1 MRRQLYRGGGIA
13 GLYPRQKYGLGS
25 WVKERVRK
33 IIPNELADV
42 AVKAA
47 PFVAPFNPA
56 VAAAMRGIGR
66 FDQRGSL
73 SDAFKQAALTYGG
86 GQLTRGIGGAG
97 FQGNPFTEGGAFR
110 GGLEGFRSGFSS
122 PLSPE
127 RTQSFKNLFKSKD
140 ASSKKLKTSDYHL
153 DKSQEWLPGD
163 AISTVPETGTIS
175 YEPSSLKNIWN
186 TWQNMDPGMKTA
198 IVGVGSGAIAGV
210 AQWFENQIPQ
220 EPGESMEEYLARRK
234 VAVAKL
240 MRQYMDNTRAYDP
253 AWTTMTDQQ
262 KDETVA
268 QYNMNKGGRVGY
280 QTGGITMANTLAQ
293 NIAANRAQAAANE
306 GVLAAARSRLPGYVA
321 PQKAMAPT
329 PAPITLPVQPPERPD
344 VVERVLPMP
353 IEPDMPIGKFPTP
366 PGGDVQPIL
375 PVEPPKKVL
384 PVEPPKK
391 VLPMEPP
398 KKVLPMDPTK
408 MIPQLQTLDPDLE
421 QAIKNAKTVGAG
433 EEYIDTMLRERQDSD
448 AINFY
453 KDLTPQPPKKVLPI
467 EEIDQIDMTK
477 PPGTPSGDGALT
489 VMPQYNDP
497 IPYEQLMAGFEQF
510 KKDNPEVMQGAGTA
524 AMVPVT
530 LPGGYD
536 YSFSGS
542 LEANAFRKYLES
554 IGQAPYQGRRIPGDL
569 KKIEGG
575 LSKLNQGGRV
585 GQMHGTG
592 PAGLPGIPRM
602 APDGMEF
609 DMRMN
614 GGFQPLGAKEGKDDV
629 PAMLAKNEFVF
640 TADAVRGAGN
650 GNIELG
656 AQRMYD
662 TMKNLEKRMA

>member
-1 MRRQLYRGGGIA
+1 
-13 GLYPRQKYGLGS
+13 
-25 WVKERVRK
+25 
-33 IIPNELADV
+33 
-42 AVKAA
+42 
-47 PFVAPFNPA
+47 
-56 VAAAMRGIGR
+56 MRGIGR
-66 FDQRGSL
+66 FDQRGSI

-86 GQLTRGIGGAG
+86 GQLARGIGGAG

-127 RTQSFKNLFKSKD
+127 RTQSFKNLFRSKD
-140 ASSKKLKTSDYHL
+140 ASNTKNL
-153 DKSQEWLPGD
+153 DEFRYNESVED
-163 AISTVPETGTIS
+163 ARGFIDSAATAGTEGVVA

-186 TWQNMDPGMKTA
+186 TWQNMDPGMRTA
-198 IVGVGSGAIAGV
+198 IVGVGSGSLAGL

-220 EPGESMEEYLARRK
+220 EPGESMKEYLARRK

-280 QTGGITMANTLAQ
+280 GLGNLVRKGMSTTTAAPTGITMANTLAQ
-293 NIAANRAQAAANE
+293 NIAQNRANQQAVS
-306 GVLAAARSRLPGYVA
+306 GMLAAARSKLPGYVA

-329 PAPITLPVQPPERPD
+329 PAPITQPITLPVQPPKRPDD

-366 PGGDVQPIL
+366 PGGNVQPIL
-375 PVEPPKKVL
+375 PVMPDQPDDVFEKVL
-384 PVEPPKK
+384 PMEPPKK

-398 KKVLPMDPTK
+398 KKVLPVEDKSFISQPFF
-408 MIPQLQTLDPDLE
+408 P
-421 QAIKNAKTVGAG
+421 
-433 EEYIDTMLRERQDSD
+433 DSD
-448 AINFY
+448 GDGIDDRLSDEEKQRILKPDENAT
-453 KDLTPQPPKKVLPI
+453 LMPI

-477 PPGTPSGDGALT
+477 PPGTPIGMEDSPLA

-554 IGQAPYQGRRIPGDL
+554 IGQAPYRGRRIPGDL

-650 GNIELG
+650 GDIELG